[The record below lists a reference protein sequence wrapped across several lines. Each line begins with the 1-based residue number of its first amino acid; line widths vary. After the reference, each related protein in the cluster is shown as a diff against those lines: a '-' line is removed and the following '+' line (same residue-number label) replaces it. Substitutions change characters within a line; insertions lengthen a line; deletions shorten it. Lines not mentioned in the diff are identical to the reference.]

1 MLFYDFEVFAHDWLV
16 VITDTDTKTEKV
28 FVNNVQ
34 ALIEYYNEHK
44 KDIWVGYNSRHY
56 DQYILKAIICGF
68 TPQEIN
74 HWIIVKREPGWKF
87 YKDFWKI
94 QLYNYDVMINKLRSL
109 KQLEG
114 FQGHDIKESSV
125 SFNIDRSLSDKE
137 IEEVVQYCR
146 HDVHE
151 TMHIFM
157 ETLEEFQ
164 ASLQLIKI
172 FNLPMRN
179 ISKTKAQL
187 VAIILGAK
195 GEKFDDNEFDF
206 PIVPNLRLEKYKFV
220 LEWYKDPS
228 NHNYEKFLYTEI
240 ADVPHTFAWGG
251 IHGARN
257 NYIGEGFFINI
268 DVTAYYPSIQ
278 LVNKF
283 GYRNMGKPKN
293 FEMIHNENLRYKK
306 LGDKKARLP
315 FKIADNSIS
324 GQLKDKHSKLFDPKM
339 NNAVCVNG
347 QLMLLLLIEMLE
359 PHCQLIQSNTDGI
372 LIKLYKE
379 NDYEIIDEI
388 VYEWEQLT
396 GMEMEFEEFKKVIQ
410 KDVNNYILVDHD
422 GKYKSKGSYVKK
434 LNKLDFDLPIVNEAI
449 VNWFVKGIDPEET
462 IFDCTELIKFQKIVK
477 VSGKYDYAR
486 YGTKRMYEK
495 VFRVFASID
504 KNDKELRKVK
514 DGSAEKISYVPERC
528 FIVNGDISGME
539 IPSKL
544 DYWWYWDLAIER
556 INAFLGREKG

>member
-16 VITDTDTKTEKV
+16 VITNTADQSEHVFINDTA
-28 FVNNVQ
+28 
-34 ALIEYYNEHK
+34 ALIEFYNKHK
-44 KDIWVGYNSRHY
+44 NDIWVGYNSRHY
-56 DQYILKAIICGF
+56 DQYIIKAIICGF

-74 HWIIVKREPGWKF
+74 HWIIVKKEPGWRF
-87 YKDFWKI
+87 YKDFWRV
-94 QLYNYDVMINKLRSL
+94 QFFNYDVMINRLRSL

-114 FQGHDIKESSV
+114 FQGHSIKESSV
-125 SFNIDRSLSDKE
+125 DFSIDRKLTPDQ
-137 IEEVVQYCR
+137 IEEVVKYCR

-172 FNLPMRN
+172 FNLPMRS

-187 VAIILGAK
+187 VALILGAK
-195 GEKFDDNEFDF
+195 GEEFDDNEFDF
-206 PIVPNLRLEKYKFV
+206 PIVPNLRLSKYKFV
-220 LEWYKDPS
+220 LDWYKDPM
-228 NHNYEKFLYTEI
+228 NHNYEKFLDTEI
-240 ADVPHTFAWGG
+240 ADVPHIFAWGG

-257 NYIGEGFFINI
+257 NYVGEGCFINI

-283 GYRNMGKPKN
+283 GYRNMGKPEN

-324 GQLKDKHSKLFDPKM
+324 GQLKDKHSKLYDPKM

-347 QLMLLLLIEMLE
+347 QLMLLMLIEMLE
-359 PHCQLIQSNTDGI
+359 PYCQLIQSNTDGI
-372 LIKLYKE
+372 LIKLFNE
-379 NDYEIIDEI
+379 DDYEVIDDI

-396 GMEMEFEEFKKVIQ
+396 GMEMEFETFVKVIQ
-410 KDVNNYILVDHD
+410 KDVNNYILVDQD
-422 GKYKSKGSYVKK
+422 GKYKSKGAYVKK
-434 LNKLDFDLPIVNEAI
+434 LNNLDYDLPIVNEAI
-449 VNWFVKGIDPEET
+449 VNWFVKGIDPEVT
-462 IFDCTELIKFQKIVK
+462 IFSCKELIKFQKIVK

-486 YGTKRMYEK
+486 YGTKRLHEK

-504 KNDKELRKVK
+504 ENDKELRKVK

-528 FIVNGDISGME
+528 FIVNDDITGMK

-544 DYWWYWDLAIER
+544 DYWWYQGLAIER
-556 INAFLGREKG
+556 INAFVGKE